1 MKHERRWGM
10 TVVMVAGLTM
20 AVVPV
25 WGQTVLSSGHADI
38 GIAYEDGAWDLHVH
52 VEDPEPGQEYE
63 PGEVILEVGPAAQ
76 LAGGV
81 PDNPAATTF
90 FGAAGSPLWI
100 LSKTEHPDLLFLGF
114 GTEELDADDWVG
126 GVTLELRGVSGPG
139 DFFVWDVGGLGELQ
153 PLMSSRDGISAGDAL
168 PLIAG
173 SHAHF
178 FVGFSAP
185 GDYAID
191 FAARG
196 VHGVDGAVVSDPAT
210 YQFSVVPE
218 PGLGALLAL
227 GALGLLTFRRRSVG

>member
-1 MKHERRWGM
+1 MAAVAA
-10 TVVMVAGLTM
+10 VVVVTL
-20 AVVPV
+20 AVVPA
-25 WGQTVLSSGHADI
+25 WGQTILSSGHADI
-38 GIAYEDGAWDLHVH
+38 GIAYEGGAWDLHVH
-52 VEDPEPGQEYE
+52 VEDPEPGQEFE
-63 PGEVILEVGPAAQ
+63 PDEVILQVGGAAA

-81 PDNPAATTF
+81 PDNAAATAF

-126 GVTLELRGVSGPG
+126 SLSLELRGVSGPG
-139 DFFVWDVGGLGELQ
+139 EFFVWDVGGLGDLQ
-153 PLMSSRDGISAGDAL
+153 PLMSTRDGISAGDAL

-185 GDYAID
+185 GDYEID

-196 VHGVDGAVVSDPAT
+196 VHAVDGALVSDPVT
-210 YQFSVVPE
+210 YPFSVVPE
-218 PGLGALLAL
+218 PGVGALLAL
-227 GALGLLTFRRRSVG
+227 GALGLMAFRRRSVV